1 MVETTFIF
9 CPSVY
14 DESNRENVRHWCGML
29 FIFLVSI
36 FIHFIWPIYICG
48 CKQVR
53 TGVSPY
59 HAEVEKSL
67 TEH

>member
-14 DESNRENVRHWCGML
+14 DESDRENVRHWCGML

-36 FIHFIWPIYICG
+36 FIHFTSVDVNGSGPECHL
-48 CKQVR
+48 
-53 TGVSPY
+53 TA
-59 HAEVEKSL
+59 HADVEKSL